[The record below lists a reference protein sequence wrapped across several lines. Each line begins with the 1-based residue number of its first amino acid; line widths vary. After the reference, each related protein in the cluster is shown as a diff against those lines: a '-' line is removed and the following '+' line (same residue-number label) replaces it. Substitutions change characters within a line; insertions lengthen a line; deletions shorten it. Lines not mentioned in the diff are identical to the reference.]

1 MSSSHFIWPLA
12 FCAKISAIECNAFK
26 SRFSPEK
33 QCISTEEPTRDIAQ
47 FQKKSTRPSAFSEN
61 ETRYS
66 LASKLQKD
74 RKLLCPERARYDPRQ
89 FGPVFPD
96 KHRRSIQ
103 HEPVAHWSFHVRR

>member
-1 MSSSHFIWPLA
+1 MSSSHFIRPLA

-33 QCISTEEPTRDIAQ
+33 QCISAEEPTQGIAQ
-47 FQKKSTRPSAFSEN
+47 FQKKFGRPSAFSEN
-61 ETRYS
+61 ETRY
-66 LASKLQKD
+66 LPASNLQLD
-74 RKLLCPERARYDPRQ
+74 RKLLCLERARYDPPS